1 METKQKR
8 NKTVPQWTPMI
19 HLNKE
24 EMEEYNRTGQLPQPI
39 TDELQEYERKL
50 REEGLP
56 KGYFLE
62 DEE

>member
-1 METKQKR
+1 
-8 NKTVPQWTPMI
+8 MI

-24 EMEEYNRTGQLPQPI
+24 EMEEHNRTGQLPQHI